1 MAEDQVKE
9 NQPVDNQPET
19 EEEPLTADK
28 VVEETIAE
36 EESKIVDEP
45 TVAEEAPTVFEEETA
60 VVDESPVVVEPTVAE
75 EATAVVEE
83 SSVEEETF
91 TEESDVAEEAVEA
104 ESDDFVEADM
114 DFSIEEQSAD
124 EEEDEVKE
132 SQPVEEL
139 LLPRDTLLSAG
150 IHIGTRMK
158 TLDMAPFIY
167 RVRPDGLFVL
177 DVKKADDR
185 IRTAAKFLSRYENA
199 KVAVAATRLYAHEP
213 VKKFCEVTGATPII
227 GRFIPGQLSNPQYS
241 HRIDP
246 EIIVVSDPRADAQAV
261 KEASK
266 VGIPIVALCS
276 TDNEF
281 SGVDLVIPTNNKGR
295 RALAVIF
302 WLLARQILRER
313 GEIGMDQDP
322 QVTIEDFEAKV
333 TRSEEEDT

>member
-1 MAEDQVKE
+1 LAEDQVKE
-9 NQPVDNQPET
+9 NQPVENQIES
-19 EEEPLTADK
+19 EEESMTASD
-28 VVEETIAE
+28 VVKTIAE
-36 EESKIVDEP
+36 EPKLEETVTDEP
-45 TVAEEAPTVFEEETA
+45 
-60 VVDESPVVVEPTVAE
+60 VVETG
-75 EATAVVEE
+75 
-83 SSVEEETF
+83 SVEEESLEDELDEAAEL
-91 TEESDVAEEAVEA
+91 TEEEFVAGDDIVFSEE
-104 ESDDFVEADM
+104 
-114 DFSIEEQSAD
+114 D
-124 EEEDEVKE
+124 EEEEKQE
-132 SQPVEEL
+132 SQLVDEL

-158 TLDMAPFIY
+158 TLDMASFIY

-177 DVKKADDR
+177 DVKKTDDR
-185 IRTAAKFLSRYENA
+185 IRTAAKFLSRYEKA

-213 VKKFCEVTGATPII
+213 VKKFCEVTGSTPII

-241 HRIDP
+241 NRIDP

-281 SGVDLVIPTNNKGR
+281 TGVDLVIPTNNKGR

-313 GEIGMDQDP
+313 GEIGMDKDP
-322 QVTIEDFEAKV
+322 QATIEDFEAKV
-333 TRSEEEDT
+333 TREEEDT